1 VAFTVS
7 PSSVLIVSVPM
18 ADAVAS
24 VVSAV
29 PLLVI
34 LIVSVVFGRVNVP
47 FAENVER
54 MCVWFI
60 GVTPVVEA
68 RSCKTGCGDNS
79 IPDDDVVLVVVVLL
93 VVVVVVVA
101 ATGVVAMLVD
111 APTIIAIASRKIVV
125 AAAMR
130 WWRLLLLLLLL
141 FFSFLLSR
149 CIMSFPSGNTKA
161 KCIRLIDS

>member
-1 VAFTVS
+1 
-7 PSSVLIVSVPM
+7 
-18 ADAVAS
+18 
-24 VVSAV
+24 
-29 PLLVI
+29 VI

-60 GVTPVVEA
+60 GVAPVVDA

-79 IPDDDVVLVVVVLL
+79 IPDDDDVVLVVVVLL
-93 VVVVVVVA
+93 VVVVAVVVVA

-125 AAAMR
+125 VAAMR
-130 WWRLLLLLLLL
+130 WWRLLLLL
-141 FFSFLLSR
+141 FFSFLLFR